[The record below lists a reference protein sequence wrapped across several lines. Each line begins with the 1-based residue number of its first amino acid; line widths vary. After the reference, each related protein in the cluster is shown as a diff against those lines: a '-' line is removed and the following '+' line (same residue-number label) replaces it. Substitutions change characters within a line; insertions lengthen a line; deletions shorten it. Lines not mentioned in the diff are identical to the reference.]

1 MKRKFWI
8 ILVVG
13 VVSLVSLRSSFSQEP
28 TVEVRTKVGGLKL
41 PDQTFGSF
49 GAARHINKDSTFT
62 GYVNYHA
69 EFALWLGA
77 RNSQGKILVSAGSG
91 NELTHQPE
99 WTPVI
104 PELQVET
111 ENLLPQVEKRI
122 TTTYSDAVAFE
133 GHEPLGVRVEQ
144 KVYGF
149 RNSGFAVLDLT
160 VSLEE
165 KAKALTDVYVGFWS
179 DVDAP
184 NSEDKK
190 SPAND
195 KVGLALRGTA
205 PFIFDGSITGNE
217 VPLLGAKILGAA
229 DPIVS
234 WWTVENDPL
243 KDDQKYDYLQGNV
256 PVSDLQMSGDYRLL
270 VSYGPLSLKPGETIR
285 FPVTLVQASQV
296 SDFEDNLNDAEEF
309 FTEELGGVALEKQ
322 VTAFEQ
328 SAALEGLPETFRL
341 YPNFPNPFNPETRI
355 QFDLPQAEHVEL
367 RIYNT
372 LGQLVRTLVDQPYS
386 AGSFSVIWDGRDD
399 NGQPLASGIYIYKMT
414 AGAFTAQHKLL
425 LLK

>member
-1 MKRKFWI
+1 
-8 ILVVG
+8 
-13 VVSLVSLRSSFSQEP
+13 
-28 TVEVRTKVGGLKL
+28 
-41 PDQTFGSF
+41 
-49 GAARHINKDSTFT
+49 
-62 GYVNYHA
+62 
-69 EFALWLGA
+69 
-77 RNSQGKILVSAGSG
+77 
-91 NELTHQPE
+91 
-99 WTPVI
+99 
-104 PELQVET
+104 
-111 ENLLPQVEKRI
+111 
-122 TTTYSDAVAFE
+122 
-133 GHEPLGVRVEQ
+133 
-144 KVYGF
+144 
-149 RNSGFAVLDLT
+149 
-160 VSLEE
+160 
-165 KAKALTDVYVGFWS
+165 
-179 DVDAP
+179 
-184 NSEDKK
+184 
-190 SPAND
+190 
-195 KVGLALRGTA
+195 
-205 PFIFDGSITGNE
+205 
-217 VPLLGAKILGAA
+217 
-229 DPIVS
+229 
-234 WWTVENDPL
+234 
-243 KDDQKYDYLQGNV
+243 
-256 PVSDLQMSGDYRLL
+256 LL